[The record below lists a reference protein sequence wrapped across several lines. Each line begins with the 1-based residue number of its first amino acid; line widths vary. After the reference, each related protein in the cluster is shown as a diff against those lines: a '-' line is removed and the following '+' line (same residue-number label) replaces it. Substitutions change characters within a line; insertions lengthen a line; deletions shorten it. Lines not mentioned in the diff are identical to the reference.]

1 MMTKQEIE
9 TVVKAIYNAFEALDA
24 HKLDEN
30 FSPTETLTAFGTD
43 EDEFYYGWG
52 KYKSVHEVQFSAV
65 KSFEFTSTDMRVFEH
80 GDTAWF
86 SDRVHWLIETKAGEK
101 VDTKLRITGVLVKEQ
116 GKWRIVQWHVSQGL
130 PRLHEY

>member
-1 MMTKQEIE
+1 
-9 TVVKAIYNAFEALDA
+9 
-24 HKLDEN
+24 
-30 FSPTETLTAFGTD
+30 
-43 EDEFYYGWG
+43 
-52 KYKSVHEVQFSAV
+52 
-65 KSFEFTSTDMRVFEH
+65 MRVFEH